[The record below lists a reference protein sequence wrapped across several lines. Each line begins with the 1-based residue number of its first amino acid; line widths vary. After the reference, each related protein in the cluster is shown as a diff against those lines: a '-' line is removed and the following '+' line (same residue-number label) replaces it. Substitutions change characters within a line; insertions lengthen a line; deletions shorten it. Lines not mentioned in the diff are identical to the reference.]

1 MTEDEVISYS
11 RQKIVNRV
19 FVVFVLM
26 SVLVSLWLSNSF
38 VDAFDIV
45 IFSYIVIPMIIFLSS
60 AFIGG
65 ISKRAIDYT
74 PGEWKKEKIWMA
86 PEAYTEMSARNK
98 EAYGHLY
105 ADQGGITGCLCSC
118 IVLPFIGILLLVF
131 QLLSQPLFNQLVD
144 SLLFVG
150 LLNILSATLGFL
162 WGFRIPKIDPEVFF
176 KPPTDSDVL
185 EFLDALTTLPELR
198 AGLNVTIGKRG
209 GIQTILEAKP
219 KVQVQGLSDTASLD
233 IQVSHSGFAYP
244 YLVGTIYKG
253 PLVKERSDT
262 FSVGARYP
270 AILEQSMDDDVTV
283 YVARFKIP
291 EKSSSVPSIS
301 KNDFR
306 KLASFIATK
315 MQEANQ

>member
-1 MTEDEVISYS
+1 
-11 RQKIVNRV
+11 
-19 FVVFVLM
+19 
-26 SVLVSLWLSNSF
+26 
-38 VDAFDIV
+38 
-45 IFSYIVIPMIIFLSS
+45 MIIFLSS